1 MLCYTRWTPFN
12 KKRKLME
19 NGTYQKT
26 SDGLVKLNAKTGYW
40 VGIEEIELSDIMDN
54 VDVGEF
60 VGFWTDPENGK
71 VWIDRVLHFTDLT
84 MALEAG
90 KLNEQKAIYD
100 IANDKEIYL

>member
-1 MLCYTRWTPFN
+1 MLRLVYKQEREI
-12 KKRKLME
+12 ME

-26 SDGLVKLNAKTGYW
+26 TDGLVKLNATTGYW
-40 VGIEEIELSDIMDN
+40 VGIEEIDLSNILDS
-54 VDVGEF
+54 VEVGEF

-84 MALEAG
+84 MAIEAG

-100 IANDKEIYL
+100 IANETEIYLEGK